1 MSLPE
6 KTSQRSTGSRFVR
19 AERGYK
25 SQSFTGSYFLYAG
38 TIFLSAFLLFVIQPI
53 AGKHLLPYFG
63 GSSSVWA
70 TSLLFFTAV
79 LFLGYLYVYVLTS
92 FGGGRQGL
100 IHACVVGVTVL
111 ITIAVLSIFHS
122 LFPSFDWT
130 VGSTQAPSFNVLMAL
145 LLAIGAPYFLL
156 STTGP
161 LLQFWWG
168 MTAQTEVYKLYAL
181 SNAGSLLALL
191 SYPFAIEPHISL
203 LRGEGI
209 WAVLFFVFAFVSGI
223 ISVIYFRHRPIEV
236 AKVGASPDA
245 PFHVRLLWVVLA
257 ALPSYMLVATTTV
270 LTQVVAPVPLLWVI
284 PLTLYLVTFII
295 AFRGWGQSIFVPPLF
310 LGAVFLAYIYTPAEH
325 IDTVWRICSYMAV
338 LFLSGLLFH
347 ARLYRLRPALR
358 ELPLFY
364 LLLSFGGMVGALTA
378 SLLAPAIFSNFWEFP
393 FGLALSAAFGGWM
406 LSEAFF
412 PRILNRDKIF
422 LTRIVFLCVVIVLFT
437 NLVNHDEGTP
447 TVASRNFYGP
457 AQVRFHDEMTS
468 LLSGGTLHGIQPTAR
483 EWRYV
488 PTSYYVS
495 GSGVGRAMLY
505 EQDTR
510 KDEGVRVGVL
520 GLGTGS
526 IASHCRAGDTFVFYE
541 IDPRMEMLARAYFSY
556 LSYCKGSEVRT
567 GDGRL
572 LLEAE
577 LRAGTSGE
585 YDLLVMDAFSDDTV
599 PVHLV
604 TREAVALYATH
615 LRGEESII
623 AIHVSNR
630 YLDLSPVIL
639 RIAAELGFNA
649 MVVRDSGESSPFG
662 SRSKWVLLSKSAK
675 VFEVLVFANSDS
687 WLPDIHNAPVWTDDY
702 TSLFS
707 VVALP
712 VPWK

>member
-6 KTSQRSTGSRFVR
+6 KTSTIFS
-19 AERGYK
+19 
-25 SQSFTGSYFLYAG
+25 GSYILYAG
-38 TIFLSAFLLFVIQPI
+38 TIFLSAFLLFVIQPV

-79 LFLGYLYVYVLTS
+79 LFLGYLYVYILTS
-92 FGGGRQGL
+92 FGGRRQGV
-100 IHACVVGVTVL
+100 IHVCVVGATAL
-111 ITIAVLSIFHS
+111 ITIAVLSTSHS

-168 MTAQTEVYKLYAL
+168 MTGQTEVYKLYAL

-191 SYPFAIEPHISL
+191 SYPFAIEPHMSL
-203 LRGEGI
+203 PREEGI
-209 WAVLFFVFAFVSGI
+209 WALLFLVFAFVSGI
-223 ISVIYFRHRPIEV
+223 ISVIYLRHRLMEV
-236 AKVGASPDA
+236 AAEIDVSSRT
-245 PFHVRLLWVVLA
+245 PFRVRLLWVALA
-257 ALPSYMLVATTTV
+257 ALPSYMLVSTTTT
-270 LTQVVAPVPLLWVI
+270 LTQVVAPMPLLWVI
-284 PLTLYLVTFII
+284 PLALYLITFII
-295 AFRGWGQSIFVPPLF
+295 AFRGWGQSIFVPL
-310 LGAVFLAYIYTPAEH
+310 LLLAAAFLAYIYTPAGY
-325 IDTVWRICSYMAV
+325 IDTIWRICSYVVV
-338 LFLSGLLFH
+338 LFLSGLLCH
-347 ARLYRLRPALR
+347 ARLYALRPALR
-358 ELPLFY
+358 ELPFFY
-364 LLLSFGGMVGALTA
+364 LLLSFGGMVGALAA

-393 FGLALSAAFGGWM
+393 FGLALSAALGGWM
-406 LSEAFF
+406 LSDAFF
-412 PRILNRDKIF
+412 PRILNRDRIL

-447 TVASRNFYGP
+447 AVASRNFYGP

-488 PTSYYVS
+488 PTSYYVL

-510 KDEGVRVGVL
+510 KDEGVRVGIL

-541 IDPRMEMLARAYFSY
+541 IDPRMEMLARTYFSY
-556 LSYCKGSEVRT
+556 LSHCKGSEVRI

-577 LRAGTSGE
+577 LRAGTSGG

-662 SRSKWVLLSKSAK
+662 SRSKWVLLSRSVQTFSA
-675 VFEVLVFANSDS
+675 LVFANSDS
-687 WLPDIHNAPVWTDDY
+687 WLPDIRNAPVWTDDY

-712 VPWK
+712 VPWR